1 VPTAIAFRLRTWLS
15 RNGDV
20 VAVTLA
26 ALAVRLVW
34 NLGVHR
40 PTSYAFS
47 DMGGYLDRGAR
58 MVEHP
63 WETDPELA
71 LFPYGTH
78 AFIGALRWISGRWSD
93 TAIDAGFAVL
103 GALAVAYTQATAARF
118 VTRRWARLLL
128 GALLVVYYPWIS
140 LGGYALSEILFAL
153 CVAAA
158 AFHGLRLADRGRPA
172 DATLLGLSL
181 ALGATVRPQILV
193 AVALLGGHLLL
204 RRRAW
209 HGASWRLVPRVALP
223 LLLVLGLS
231 SYRLHRHTGR
241 LGLVSAN
248 APMNLVFGRCHN
260 TGLDAV
266 APDRTAFFGPP
277 AFGAL
282 LHHERRGE
290 RPLFTLD
297 PALGER
303 LAIEGH
309 MWDAEPSLAL
319 ARACVTETGYAR
331 QLRYALTHV
340 VLLWTYNS
348 IWPDMGSPRWGRV
361 MDLACLAHD
370 LAFVW
375 ATVVALLLSF
385 QRRRARWM
393 LLSLH
398 VLSLVITAAVFFG
411 DTRYRAPYDGVI
423 MILALQVYVEA
434 GSWIETVQER
444 LAAVGRAGAGR
455 WPRPSSAPGE

>member
-1 VPTAIAFRLRTWLS
+1 VPTAIVFRLRTWLS

-40 PTSYAFS
+40 PTSHVFS

-58 MVEHP
+58 MVDHP
-63 WETDPELA
+63 WETDPWLA
-71 LFPYGTH
+71 FFPYGTH
-78 AFIGALRWISGRWSD
+78 AFIGALRWIFGRRSD

-103 GALAVAYTQATAARF
+103 GALAVAYTQATAACF
-118 VTRRWARLLL
+118 LTRRRARLLL

-140 LGGYALSEILFAL
+140 LGGYALSEIPFAL
-153 CVAAA
+153 CVAVA
-158 AFHGLRLADRGRPA
+158 AFHGLRLADRGRPR

-181 ALGATVRPQILV
+181 ALGATVRPQILL
-193 AVALLGGHLLL
+193 AAALLGAHLLL

-209 HGASWRLVPRVALP
+209 HGFSWRLVARAALP

-231 SYRLHRHTGR
+231 SYRLHLHTGR

-248 APMNLVFGRCHN
+248 GPLNLVFGRCHN

-266 APDRTAFFGPP
+266 APDGTGFFGPP

-282 LHHERRGE
+282 LHHERRAAERGE
-290 RPLFTLD
+290 PFLFPLD

-309 MWDAEPSLAL
+309 LWDAEPSLAL
-319 ARACVTETGYAR
+319 ARACVARTGYAR

-348 IWPDMGSPRWGRV
+348 IWPDMGSPRYGRA
-361 MDLACLAHD
+361 MDWACAAHNI
-370 LAFVW
+370 AFGW
-375 ATVVALLLSF
+375 AIAAALLLSF
-385 QRRRARWM
+385 QRRRARWG

-398 VLSLVITAAVFFG
+398 VLSVVITAIVFFG

-434 GSWIETVQER
+434 GAWMDAVQQR
-444 LAAVGRAGAGR
+444 FVAR
-455 WPRPSSAPGE
+455 